1 MEPMKKSPLGL
12 YTIGIAALFLAG
24 FLMLV
29 TLGAK
34 TYCDTVDRQTVNNSD
49 RALRYVAT
57 CMRANDTGDAL
68 RINEN
73 NGTILSILDA
83 DTGYALHIYLYNGN
97 LVEEYSEPDA
107 ALNPEQAQVIGETQ
121 TFDVQQIRPD
131 VYAVCTDAGRV
142 VIHTRSKGA

>member
-49 RALRYVAT
+49 RALRYAAT
-57 CMRANDTGDAL
+57 CIRANDSGNAV
-68 RINEN
+68 RIEQN
-73 NGTILSILDA
+73 NGTVLSVLDA
-83 DTGYALHIYLYNGN
+83 DTGYALRIYLYQGN

-121 TFDVQQIRPD
+121 TFEVQQMQEGL
-131 VYAVCTDAGRV
+131 YAVSTDAGRILV
-142 VIHTRSKGA
+142 HTRSKGA